1 MKMSVVVPVYG
12 CPEALHPLHRRLC
25 DTINKITNDFEIIL
39 VNDGCPK
46 NSWEKIEEICKKDEH
61 VIGINLSRNFGQV
74 NATNAGLEHASGDY
88 IVLMDCDLQ
97 DRPEA
102 ITELYEEMEKGYD
115 IVFAARKERKDN
127 WFVKFCS
134 KTFYKIY
141 NQMVEGN
148 FNPDIANFCMVRRKI
163 VEEYCAIPEHN
174 KAYTTILSWMGYR
187 TSTLEIEGDERLE
200 GKSSY
205 NFKRRVA
212 LAIDMLTFQSNKPLY
227 FFIKMGIAIGI
238 LAMLYI
244 IYQLGIY
251 FFIGGAPSGWMSLIA
266 VVTLL
271 GGIQLVS
278 IGIVGIYIG
287 NIFNETKN
295 RKSYYIQEILNG
307 NKNEKI
313 SNYWRK

>member
-12 CPEALHPLHRRLC
+12 CPEALHPLHERLC
-25 DTINKITNDFEIIL
+25 NTLSRITEDYEIIL

-46 NSWEKIEEICKKDEH
+46 GSWNRVAEICNRDKH

-74 NATNAGLEHASGDY
+74 NATNAGLEYASGDY
-88 IVLMDCDLQ
+88 VVLMDCDLQ

-102 ITELYEEMEKGYD
+102 ILDLYEEAEKGFD
-115 IVFAARKERKDN
+115 IVFAARKDRKDN

-134 KTFYKIY
+134 KTFYSIY
-141 NQMVEGN
+141 NHMVEGN
-148 FNPDIANFCMVRRKI
+148 FNPDIANFCIVRKKI
-163 VEEYCAIPEHN
+163 VDEYCAIPEHN

-187 TSTLEIEGDERLE
+187 TSVLEIEGEERLE

-205 NFKRRVA
+205 NFSKRLV

-227 FFIKMGIAIGI
+227 FFIKLGVAIGI
-238 LAMLYI
+238 FAVLYI
-244 IYQLGIY
+244 LYQLGIY
-251 FFIGGAPSGWMSLIA
+251 FVVGGAPSGWMSLIA
-266 VVTLL
+266 VVSLL

-278 IGIVGIYIG
+278 IGVIGIYIG

-295 RKSYYIQEILNG
+295 RKSYYVQEILNG
-307 NKNEKI
+307 REN
-313 SNYWRK
+313 